1 MNTHTPRAQQHRQVQ
16 SLAVLAMFTAIL
28 FLLTFTPIGM
38 IDLPI
43 IKATVLHVP
52 VIIGAL
58 LLGPKKGAFL
68 GGMFGLASLLKNTLV
83 PNLSSFAFSPL
94 IPVPGLDRGSPW
106 ALVVCFVPRILVGVT
121 PWLVYTLLQALSRRR
136 GSVLQAGSMALSA
149 VVGAFTNTALVM
161 GLIAL
166 LFRDAYAAAQGIPA
180 EAVLGFILGIV
191 AANGVP
197 EAIVAAILVMDAAVC
212 AARMRTLLAEEGAAP
227 QDVEGAVLSSVVP
240 SLTQVA
246 VQAAE
251 ALTRRPVRVLGRDLD
266 PGLPTGDYD
275 ASNLGM
281 DRLVDC
287 VAALARWRPPLAV
300 FDMGTA
306 TTLSVVDRE
315 GVFRGGMILPG
326 LRLSV
331 DALSAR
337 AAQLPCITFTQ
348 PEGLLGTD
356 TVSCMRSGA
365 LYGAAAAL
373 EGISLRLEEEL
384 GPVTVV
390 LTGGHGRDIL
400 PLLRRAVE
408 YEPHLQLMGLRELWL
423 RSL

>member
-161 GLIAL
+161 GPVSYTHLRAHETDSYLVCRL
-166 LFRDAYAAAQGIPA
+166 LLEKKKHD
-180 EAVLGFILGIV
+180 
-191 AANGVP
+191 
-197 EAIVAAILVMDAAVC
+197 LVC
-212 AARMRTLLAEEGAAP
+212 RLLLEKKN
-227 QDVEGAVLSSVVP
+227 
-240 SLTQVA
+240 LT
-246 VQAAE
+246 
-251 ALTRRPVRVLGRDLD
+251 
-266 PGLPTGDYD
+266 
-275 ASNLGM
+275 NKK
-281 DRLVDC
+281 
-287 VAALARWRPPLAV
+287 
-300 FDMGTA
+300 
-306 TTLSVVDRE
+306 
-315 GVFRGGMILPG
+315 I
-326 LRLSV
+326 
-331 DALSAR
+331 
-337 AAQLPCITFTQ
+337 
-348 PEGLLGTD
+348 
-356 TVSCMRSGA
+356 
-365 LYGAAAAL
+365 
-373 EGISLRLEEEL
+373 
-384 GPVTVV
+384 
-390 LTGGHGRDIL
+390 
-400 PLLRRAVE
+400 
-408 YEPHLQLMGLRELWL
+408 
-423 RSL
+423 

>member
-1 MNTHTPRAQQHRQVQ
+1 
-16 SLAVLAMFTAIL
+16 
-28 FLLTFTPIGM
+28 
-38 IDLPI
+38 
-43 IKATVLHVP
+43 
-52 VIIGAL
+52 
-58 LLGPKKGAFL
+58 
-68 GGMFGLASLLKNTLV
+68 
-83 PNLSSFAFSPL
+83 
-94 IPVPGLDRGSPW
+94 
-106 ALVVCFVPRILVGVT
+106 
-121 PWLVYTLLQALSRRR
+121 
-136 GSVLQAGSMALSA
+136 
-149 VVGAFTNTALVM
+149 
-161 GLIAL
+161 
-166 LFRDAYAAAQGIPA
+166 
-180 EAVLGFILGIV
+180 
-191 AANGVP
+191 
-197 EAIVAAILVMDAAVC
+197 
-212 AARMRTLLAEEGAAP
+212 
-227 QDVEGAVLSSVVP
+227 
-240 SLTQVA
+240 
-246 VQAAE
+246 
-251 ALTRRPVRVLGRDLD
+251 
-266 PGLPTGDYD
+266 
-275 ASNLGM
+275 
-281 DRLVDC
+281 
-287 VAALARWRPPLAV
+287 
-300 FDMGTA
+300 MGTA